1 MKWRRRKRSKR
12 ASFLLALLNF
22 KERKKKK
29 SEKTRFLFH
38 FSFAPFQ
45 LPTLF
50 VFSPKRW
57 RA

>member
-1 MKWRRRKRSKR
+1 MEKEKEEQTSLFFTSPFEFQR
-12 ASFLLALLNF
+12 A
-22 KERKKKK
+22 EEKKK